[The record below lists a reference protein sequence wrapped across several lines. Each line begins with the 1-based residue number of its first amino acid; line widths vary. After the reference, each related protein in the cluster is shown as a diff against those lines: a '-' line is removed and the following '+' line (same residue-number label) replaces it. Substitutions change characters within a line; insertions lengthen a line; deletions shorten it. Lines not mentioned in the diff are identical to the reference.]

1 VPILSDEQD
10 MHKNEVRKKGEVD
23 VGLPNDF
30 KDLSTVHTP
39 VGGLFESP
47 KVVKR
52 WLCSLMCPPS

>member
-1 VPILSDEQD
+1 
-10 MHKNEVRKKGEVD
+10 MYKNEARKKGEVA
-23 VGLPNDF
+23 VELPNDF

-47 KVVKR
+47 KAAKR